1 MVWGFLILIIQ
12 EFSCVTGQ
20 ATYFYL
26 LTYFWLLNYF
36 RGLNSGVVGRLL
48 VLWSRENKEILPEG
62 RASFTEF
69 RFMLCLCNTGSNMG
83 FLK

>member
-62 RASFTEF
+62 RASLQNLDSCCVFAILAQIWDF
-69 RFMLCLCNTGSNMG
+69 
-83 FLK
+83 